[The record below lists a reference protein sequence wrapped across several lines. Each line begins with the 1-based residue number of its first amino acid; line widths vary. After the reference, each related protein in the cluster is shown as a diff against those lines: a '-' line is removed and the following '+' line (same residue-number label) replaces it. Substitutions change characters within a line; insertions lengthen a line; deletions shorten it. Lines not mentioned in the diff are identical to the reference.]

1 MCTHGKRLLCD
12 LNDDVA
18 TSVLTH
24 SYITLQCRE
33 RVVPER
39 YVIIGSS
46 TLISSCYVLIDS
58 RPYYSF
64 QYLAEQTT
72 LMDVIALRK
81 GSTLSFWGNVGIT
94 GDILLNGFP
103 QEKISFK
110 RCSGYVEQFDVQSAE
125 LTVKETIRFSAQL
138 RLDRTNPIHGSPDG
152 LERHIDQI
160 IETLGL
166 TREADFLVGS
176 DEASGLSFEQKKRL
190 SIAVELAASPSLVFL
205 DEPTSGKFRARPP
218 ILANPSIVHVHLHN
232 VFSTLLFSVT
242 N

>member
-1 MCTHGKRLLCD
+1 M
-12 LNDDVA
+12 
-18 TSVLTH
+18 
-24 SYITLQCRE
+24 
-33 RVVPER
+33 PER
-39 YVIIGSS
+39 YVVLCSF
-46 TLISSCYVLIDS
+46 TLI
-58 RPYYSF
+58 YS
-64 QYLAEQTT
+64 YLCIVSQRHSFHVHAEQTT

-81 GSTLSFWGNVGIT
+81 GSALSFRDNVGIT

-138 RLDRTNPIHGSPDG
+138 RLDRENPIHGSPDG
-152 LERHIDQI
+152 LEKHIDQI

-176 DEASGLSFEQKKRL
+176 DEASGLTFEQKKRL

-205 DEPTSGKFRARPP
+205 DEPTSGKFWALLP
-218 ILANPSIVHVHLHN
+218 ILAIPSKLSMSSI
-232 VFSTLLFSVT
+232 STVCSLLYFFFHH
-242 N
+242 

>member
-1 MCTHGKRLLCD
+1 M
-12 LNDDVA
+12 A
-18 TSVLTH
+18 
-24 SYITLQCRE
+24 
-33 RVVPER
+33 PER
-39 YVIIGSS
+39 YVVLCSF
-46 TLISSCYVLIDS
+46 TLISSCFLFTVSQLCNCYV
-58 RPYYSF
+58 
-64 QYLAEQTT
+64 LAEQTT

-81 GSTLSFWGNVGIT
+81 GSALSFRDNVGIT

-138 RLDRTNPIHGSPDG
+138 RLDRSNPIHSSPDG

-166 TREADFLVGS
+166 TREAELLVGS
-176 DEASGLSFEQKKRL
+176 DEAGGLSFEQKKRL

-205 DEPTSGKFRARPP
+205 DEPTSGKWAQSP
-218 ILANPSIVHVHLHN
+218 ILANPSIVHVYLYG
-232 VFSTLLFSVT
+232 VFCTLFFLPSLT